1 MQLKEKLN
9 EKRVN
14 EAVDSK
20 VMQMKNAKS
29 FIRRVLKIEARRGW
43 GYLLHRNLWLQVWRD
58 H

>member
-1 MQLKEKLN
+1 MQLKEKLK

-29 FIRRVLKIEARRGW
+29 FV
-43 GYLLHRNLWLQVWRD
+43 
-58 H
+58 